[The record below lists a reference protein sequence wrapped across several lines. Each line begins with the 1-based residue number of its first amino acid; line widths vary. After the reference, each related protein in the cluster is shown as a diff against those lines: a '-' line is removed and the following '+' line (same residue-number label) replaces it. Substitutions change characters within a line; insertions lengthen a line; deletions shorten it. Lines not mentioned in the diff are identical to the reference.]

1 MLLKQVGARVR
12 GEGTTS
18 SGARVVVSELRQRG
32 VPLDGVRIADG
43 SGLSAYDR
51 LTARALAALLISAWS
66 DATIKDAFVASLP
79 IAGVSGT
86 LEDRMT
92 RAPAYANV
100 YAKTGT
106 TSTSSTLSGYVK
118 TRYVFSILQNGYP
131 VAWYYARRMQDR
143 FATVLAG
150 A

>member
-1 MLLKQVGARVR
+1 
-12 GEGTTS
+12 
-18 SGARVVVSELRQRG
+18 
-32 VPLDGVRIADG
+32 
-43 SGLSAYDR
+43 
-51 LTARALAALLISAWS
+51 
-66 DATIKDAFVASLP
+66 
-79 IAGVSGT
+79 
-86 LEDRMT
+86 MT

-131 VAWYYARRMQDR
+131 VAWYYARRTQDR